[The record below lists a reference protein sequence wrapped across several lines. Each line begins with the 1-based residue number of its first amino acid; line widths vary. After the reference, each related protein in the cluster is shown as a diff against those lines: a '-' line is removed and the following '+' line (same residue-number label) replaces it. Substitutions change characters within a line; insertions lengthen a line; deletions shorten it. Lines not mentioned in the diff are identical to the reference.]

1 MTNCHVVILK
11 YKIHTIENILIKS
24 ILNKYLKLNI
34 CARLEKINTRLVNI
48 LYLSKSIYLFQ
59 PFYYII
65 NQPYLK
71 YSTVLILPLESALK
85 RIIKNSK
92 KIWRKLLENSVS
104 PRSRKLRRVI
114 MNITIS
120 EVCNQ
125 PSDAMKG
132 KIAIRPAIPLK
143 PDKSVSQK

>member
-71 YSTVLILPLESALK
+71 YSTVLILPLESALQ
-85 RIIKNSK
+85 RIIKSSR
-92 KIWRKLLENSVS
+92 KIWRKLLESSVS
-104 PRSRKLRRVI
+104 PRSRKLR
-114 MNITIS
+114 
-120 EVCNQ
+120 
-125 PSDAMKG
+125 
-132 KIAIRPAIPLK
+132 
-143 PDKSVSQK
+143 SVS

>member
-1 MTNCHVVILK
+1 
-11 YKIHTIENILIKS
+11 
-24 ILNKYLKLNI
+24 
-34 CARLEKINTRLVNI
+34 
-48 LYLSKSIYLFQ
+48 
-59 PFYYII
+59 
-65 NQPYLK
+65 
-71 YSTVLILPLESALK
+71 
-85 RIIKNSK
+85 
-92 KIWRKLLENSVS
+92 
-104 PRSRKLRRVI
+104 